1 MGKKYIIVLTT
12 LILLSVTEI
21 SAGNATIKEEQQV
34 VKTYPLPEPDP
45 APIMARLRSRG
56 HFYGGGTRVYPY
68 TYYDKYS
75 KESKDMTWN
84 VIHMENPYIE
94 VFQLPQI
101 GGKVWGAV
109 EKSTGGEF
117 IYKNSVMKFREMS
130 LRGSWIMGGLES
142 NFGVVGHIPQGSRP
156 VDYTTRENPDGS
168 VSCITSSIDLPSR
181 TRWWIITTVPKDK
194 AFFERKVFWYNPT
207 PLDQSYYSW
216 LNKSVVAKKDLQ
228 VIVPGLYSIS
238 HRISIPAKPWPVQ
251 ESGRDVSWWKN
262 NDFGFNKSYFVFGKY
277 ENFRGGY
284 WHDSDFGYGHWALH
298 DDIPGQKIWIW
309 SLARE
314 GAMWEDILTD
324 GHGQHLESQNGR
336 LLNQN
341 DHMFFTPY
349 TADFWREVWFPYK
362 KTGGMVKAN
371 PYGVLNVTQ
380 VKDGI
385 KVALCPLQKTDDE
398 LTVTAEGKEIFREH
412 LKLEPMQIYEKTIAS
427 NAKKGTLQ
435 VNLAEKIQYCDDPNT
450 NVLHRPFN
458 FHRFKGDTTQDLYLI
473 AENYQKR
480 RGYSR
485 ALNKY
490 FECLAKEPLHT
501 QALCNV
507 AEIYCRRG
515 EYEKA
520 LPYARKALDN
530 LMYDPQANYIYGV
543 VSRRLGNLVDA
554 KETLGWATRSMMYRS
569 AAYCQLGEICLLEGN
584 LEFALEYLKRA
595 IDFNKYDINAYEAL
609 AVTYRKLNQ
618 PQNAKKIINELLE
631 IEPLNHTAR
640 FELFLLEPNK
650 KNLENFKSMIR
661 NEFPHENYIEMAL
674 FYNRIGLNDNAI
686 QLLKESPAQPMVY
699 YRLAYLLKDKNPNES
714 QQYLNKASEM
724 NAKGVYPFREESI
737 SVLQWAVEKQADNW
751 KPKYYL
757 AMLLW
762 GKERVDE
769 ARELLEQCGQ
779 PEGFYVFYMAR
790 ANLMRDVD
798 KQKALDDFRKAVA
811 VDKTAWRARH
821 RLIAYYNELGMLD
834 EELKAANEAIKLF
847 PNEGMIQTDVAFA
860 LVNNKLYEQA
870 NEMFKKIDIV
880 TYEDATEIHDTFVRG
895 NIYLALEYMRKGDF
909 PKAVESIET
918 AKLYP
923 EELGTGA
930 PFEADFRI
938 HDYLEMVC
946 YEKMN
951 QKDKVEEIKNN
962 IYEYTL
968 KNWTDGDY
976 EDIQRNHYFGALVLR
991 QLGKEEKAAQLLNEW
1006 EANLPGFR
1014 TIQWYQAK
1022 FGKDEQKANE
1032 LESKW
1037 EKNLNFQ
1044 MVVEAVKVIEKME
1057 NKS

>member
-1 MGKKYIIVLTT
+1 MKRAAIISLAS
-12 LILLSVTEI
+12 LILLST
-21 SAGNATIKEEQQV
+21 AKNAPANATIKEEKQT
-34 VKTYPLPEPDP
+34 VKTYPQPEPDP
-45 APIMARLRSRG
+45 APIMTRLRSRE
-56 HFYGGGTRVYPY
+56 HLYGQGTRAYPY
-68 TYYDKYS
+68 TFFDKYS
-75 KESKDMTWN
+75 KQSKDMTWN

-117 IYKNSVMKFREMS
+117 IYKNPVMKFREMS

-216 LNKSVVAKKDLQ
+216 LNKSVAARKDLQ
-228 VIVPGLYSIS
+228 MIVPGLFSIS
-238 HRISIPAKPWPVQ
+238 HRIRIPPKPWPVQ
-251 ESGRDVSWWKN
+251 ADGRDVSWWKN

-284 WHDSDFGYGHWALH
+284 WLDSDFGYGHWALH

-314 GAMWEDILTD
+314 GAMWADILTD

-380 VKDGI
+380 TKEGI
-385 KVALCPLQKTDDE
+385 KVALCPLQKTDDD
-398 LTVTAEGKEIFREH
+398 LTVAADGKEIFRQH
-412 LKLEPMQIYEKTIAS
+412 LELEPMQVYEKTIAA
-427 NAKKGTLQ
+427 NARKGSLQ
-435 VNLAEKIQYCDDPNT
+435 VNLAEKIKYCDDPNAD
-450 NVLHRPFN
+450 VLHRPFN
-458 FHRFKGDTTQDLYLI
+458 FHDFKGDTTQDIYLM

-480 RGYSR
+480 RDYSR
-485 ALNKY
+485 ALTKY
-490 FECLAKEPLHT
+490 FECLEKEPLHT

-543 VSRRLGNLVDA
+543 ISRRLGNLVDA

-569 AAYCQLGEICLLEGN
+569 AAYCQLGEICLLEAN
-584 LEFALEYLKRA
+584 LEFAEEYLKRA
-595 IDFNKYDINAYEAL
+595 IDFNKYDINAYKAL
-609 AVTYRKLNQ
+609 AVTYRKLNN

-640 FELFLLEPNK
+640 FELFMLEPTE

-661 NEFPHENYIEMAL
+661 NEYPHENYIEMSL
-674 FYNRIGLNDNAI
+674 FYDRVGQADEAI
-686 QLLKESPAQPMVY
+686 KLLQESPAYPMVY
-699 YRLAYLLKDKNPNES
+699 YRLAYLLKDKNPDQS
-714 QQYLNKASEM
+714 RQYLNKALEM
-724 NAKGVYPFREESI
+724 SRKAYI
-737 SVLQWAVEKQADNW
+737 
-751 KPKYYL
+751 
-757 AMLLW
+757 LLW
-762 GKERVDE
+762 KSSYRSCSGRQPNNPNSGKQNTTSLCYSGERIE
-769 ARELLEQCGQ
+769 
-779 PEGFYVFYMAR
+779 
-790 ANLMRDVD
+790 LMRLLTSSNSVTS
-798 KQKALDDFRKAVA
+798 QRIS
-811 VDKTAWRARH
+811 T
-821 RLIAYYNELGMLD
+821 YSTSLG
-834 EELKAANEAIKLF
+834 
-847 PNEGMIQTDVAFA
+847 
-860 LVNNKLYEQA
+860 
-870 NEMFKKIDIV
+870 
-880 TYEDATEIHDTFVRG
+880 
-895 NIYLALEYMRKGDF
+895 
-909 PKAVESIET
+909 
-918 AKLYP
+918 
-923 EELGTGA
+923 
-930 PFEADFRI
+930 
-938 HDYLEMVC
+938 
-946 YEKMN
+946 
-951 QKDKVEEIKNN
+951 
-962 IYEYTL
+962 
-968 KNWTDGDY
+968 
-976 EDIQRNHYFGALVLR
+976 
-991 QLGKEEKAAQLLNEW
+991 
-1006 EANLPGFR
+1006 R
-1014 TIQWYQAK
+1014 T
-1022 FGKDEQKANE
+1022 
-1032 LESKW
+1032 
-1037 EKNLNFQ
+1037 
-1044 MVVEAVKVIEKME
+1044 
-1057 NKS
+1057 